1 MHMNAE
7 QVACWMMKAV
17 VCVRECL
24 DVHTLVC
31 VQLELTKDDER
42 ETEEGEDDKHIVE
55 FRKVFPLFLYLSA
68 CVRVN

>member
-1 MHMNAE
+1 MHMSAE

-17 VCVRECL
+17 VCVRACL

-42 ETEEGEDDKHIVE
+42 ETEEGEDD
-55 FRKVFPLFLYLSA
+55 S
-68 CVRVN
+68 